1 MKKGG
6 AYNGDRITSSTVGS
20 KLASGPGKNIT
31 VGWRPGHVGIGVNG
45 QWWHS
50 TGNRKVPNSSPGV
63 ERTGGKWD
71 RYYHPAGFDTGGY
84 TGDWGVGDG
93 KLAFLHQKEIVLN
106 EQDTS
111 NLLLA
116 VSAVRDLVGK
126 IKTNTMLSQQ
136 DALLRTGIMPSIG
149 APAAAAGT
157 SQQIQINA
165 DFPSVKDAEEIKKA
179 FNNLIN
185 SAAQY
190 ANRKK

>member
-1 MKKGG
+1 M
-6 AYNGDRITSSTVGS
+6 
-20 KLASGPGKNIT
+20 
-31 VGWRPGHVGIGVNG
+31 GIGVNG
-45 QWWHS
+45 EWWHS
-50 TGNRKVPNSSPGV
+50 TGNSKVPNSSPGV
-63 ERTGGKWD
+63 SRTGSKWD
-71 RYYHPAGFDTGGY
+71 KYYHPAGFDTGGY
-84 TGDWGVGDG
+84 TGDWSGADG
-93 KLAFLHQKEIVLN
+93 KLAFLHQKEIVLK
-106 EQDTS
+106 EGDTS